1 MSPKYGPKL
10 AAGVAGLAL
19 LVAACGDDG
28 VQDSVAEASEKVD
41 EAAKDPSNSNV
52 EEAEK
57 AVVEADKKIG
67 DRYQAIVASFNS
79 KADALEA
86 QAGDD
91 YAKLNTSLS
100 DLDGK
105 VVTAAG
111 LIGDQRTDA
120 WNDVNDQVKDISSTA
135 SDMEASLDGD
145 AKDAVTTLVADLTD
159 LGKEIEAGLGLS

>member
-1 MSPKYGPKL
+1 MSPKYGSKL

-28 VQDSVAEASEKVD
+28 VQESVADASEKVD
-41 EAAKDPSNSNV
+41 EAAKDPSNQNV
-52 EEAEK
+52 DEAEK
-57 AVVEADKKIG
+57 AVAEADKKIG

-91 YAKLNTSLS
+91 YTKLNNSLS

-120 WNDVNDQVKDISSTA
+120 WNDVNDQLKDISSTA
-135 SDMEASLDGD
+135 SDMEANLDGD

-159 LGKEIEAGLGLS
+159 LGTQIEAGLGIS